1 MTRLLYIS
9 VCLRTRQDTI
19 SYSSDIYSSETGT
32 SIDGY
37 GEKTKDEYDKDEY
50 DEKTSMAKDE
60 YALVREHLGVVAQR
74 MKRRY
79 DIRVRPQKFRKGQ
92 WVLYYNPRRFQGKQ
106 QKWERKY
113 SPHLV
118 IKELPPVN
126 YLIQKSKHSRP
137 IISHIDKLKTW
148 ETDNPP
154 KSWVTDD
161 FDRRT
166 DDAGVAGDRDP
177 DNGDVG
183 INGPGGDDEV

>member
-1 MTRLLYIS
+1 MTAIPLMW
-9 VCLRTRQDTI
+9 
-19 SYSSDIYSSETGT
+19 
-32 SIDGY
+32 
-37 GEKTKDEYDKDEY
+37 KTEFKQ
-50 DEKTSMAKDE
+50 A

-79 DIRVRPQKFRKGQ
+79 DIRVRPQKFQKGQ

-113 SPHLV
+113 SPYLV

-126 YLIQKSKHSRP
+126 YLIQKSKYSRP
-137 IISHIDKLKTW
+137 IISHIDKLKAW

-166 DDAGVAGDRDP
+166 DDAGVAGDRDR

-183 INGPGGDDEV
+183 INDPGPGGDGDVTTPKHQPLRPRGSTMWRI